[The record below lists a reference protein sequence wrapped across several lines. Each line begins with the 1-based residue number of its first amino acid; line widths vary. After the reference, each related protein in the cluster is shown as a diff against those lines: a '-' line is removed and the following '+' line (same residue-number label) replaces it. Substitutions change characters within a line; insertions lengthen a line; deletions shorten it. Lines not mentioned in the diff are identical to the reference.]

1 MLSTETLIESVAI
14 ETDPLGRIL
23 VAAAVAQAQTD
34 TPDPTPTP
42 TAEEATL
49 TEIGQMAPDFS
60 VETLDGK
67 TFTLSEQKNKVVLI
81 NWFATWCPPCQKEM
95 PHLQKEVWE
104 AFADQGLVM
113 ISVAR
118 QEKADVVSPFV
129 KKFEVT
135 WPFGLDPDR
144 KAFANYATAFIPRNT
159 LVGPDGRIIF
169 QSQGFVDADFKA
181 MIKSISKALAD
192 QG

>member
-1 MLSTETLIESVAI
+1 MTKPVATLALML
-14 ETDPLGRIL
+14 IL
-23 VAAAVAQAQTD
+23 VSAAVAQAPAD
-34 TPDPTPTP
+34 TTAQAPTP
-42 TAEEATL
+42 EEATL
-49 TEIGQMAPDFS
+49 TEVGQMAPDFS
-60 VETLDGK
+60 VETLGGG

-104 AFADQGLVM
+104 AFATQGLVM

-118 QEKADVVSPFV
+118 QEKADVVAPFV

-144 KAFANYATAFIPRNT
+144 KAYAQYAEAFIPRNT

-169 QSQGFVDADFKA
+169 QSEGFEEADFKA
-181 MIKSISKALAD
+181 MIKAISKALEG